1 MANSAAFFDL
11 DRTLISGASAFP
23 LGVEA
28 WRQGL
33 ASNPDI
39 GRWALSALSFRLMGD
54 KGDATDDVKGDFLS
68 GIAGASVQAL
78 EMVGAAVLPKLVARV
93 RPESRKL
100 INLHHEAGRDTWI
113 VSAAPHEIVEPLA
126 RSLGMTGAIGTRG
139 KVVAGHYTGELD
151 GPFVYG
157 AGKVDAIEK
166 IAADFGYDLERSY
179 AYSDSVSDLP
189 MMEAVGHPVAVNP
202 DSELDSVSHER
213 GWPVVIFARKT
224 KRAVAL
230 SALGTVGVGGSRRR
244 LCRWDGST
252 DDRALLPSWLSESSG
267 DPGSRGSRSAPAV
280 PSARRTA
287 PSAARHGAHR

>member
-39 GRWALSALSFRLMGD
+39 GRWAVSAISFKLLGD
-54 KGDATDDVKGDFLS
+54 KGDAPDDVKGDFLS
-68 GIAGASVQAL
+68 KIAGASVAAL
-78 EMVGAAVLPKLVARV
+78 EMVSAAVLPKLVSRV

-100 INLHHEAGRDTWI
+100 IKMHHDSGRDTWI

-126 RSLGMTGAIGTRG
+126 RSLGMTGAIGTKGR
-139 KVVAGHYTGELD
+139 VVAGHYTGELD

-157 AGKVDAIEK
+157 AGKVEAMEK
-166 IAADFGYDLERSY
+166 LASDLGYDMERSY
-179 AYSDSVSDLP
+179 AYSDSISDLP
-189 MMEAVGHPVAVNP
+189 MMEATGHPVAVNP
-202 DSELDSVSHER
+202 DSELEAIAHER

-224 KRAVAL
+224 KRAVAATAL
-230 SALGTVGVGGSRRR
+230 ATVASSTVTLAYALGRRHGRASAMAQFAQQQMTTRRR
-244 LCRWDGST
+244 
-252 DDRALLPSWLSESSG
+252 
-267 DPGSRGSRSAPAV
+267 
-280 PSARRTA
+280 
-287 PSAARHGAHR
+287 